1 MSDPINK
8 RPPNCPDCGH
18 NMDWHD
24 DGCSLSY
31 CGCKLI
37 SEGQIETLRKIME
50 LPIEE
55 AEKLVE
61 PEVEEDMGLEG

>member
-1 MSDPINK
+1 
-8 RPPNCPDCGH
+8 
-18 NMDWHD
+18 MDWHD